1 MSNVKETILQYGST
15 KGQTGAT
22 ERAKRVSV
30 VTSIYSH
37 SQSSNDISRLGVN
50 VGSPL
55 QTGAKQLE
63 NNRLRFNSGGDLSAR
78 TNIYTAVTNSITT
91 TTSGAGSSGS
101 ARRLLPSPAS
111 NKVIQNLK
119 KLTICFESFQRKR
132 DNNVI

>member
-1 MSNVKETILQYGST
+1 MSNAKETILQYGST

-55 QTGAKQLE
+55 QSVDKQQLV
-63 NNRLRFNSGGDLSAR
+63 NSRLRFTSGGDLSAR
-78 TNIYTAVTNSITT
+78 TNVYTAVTNSVTT
-91 TTSGAGSSGS
+91 TTSTAGISGS

-111 NKVIQNLK
+111 NKVTQNSK
-119 KLTICFESFQRKR
+119 KHIICFQFLC
-132 DNNVI
+132 